1 MSAFGKRPALL
12 VALVLFVIL
21 GVGGWACAGGE
32 SLNSEKSST
41 PGSGG
46 ETRAQEPSTT
56 TTAPPLRSGE
66 TRVRVHASGGKAVE
80 VVAEIADDRQE
91 RSQGLMHRE
100 NLPRDRGML
109 FVYELEG
116 NYAFWM
122 KNTLIPLDMIFI
134 DKAQRVV
141 GIVES
146 AQPHTTEP
154 RRVGT
159 PSRYILEVNGGW
171 AEEHQVEIG
180 DRVEFA
186 PLPKT

>member
-1 MSAFGKRPALL
+1 MSALGKRPALL
-12 VALVLFVIL
+12 VALVMFVAL

-32 SLNSEKSST
+32 DQ
-41 PGSGG
+41 P
-46 ETRAQEPSTT
+46 APSTAPST
-56 TTAPPLRSGE
+56 ATTAISLQSGE
-66 TRVRVHASGGKAVE
+66 TRVRVHASGGKAAE
-80 VVAEIADDRQE
+80 VVAEIADDREE

-100 NLPRDRGML
+100 NLPQDRGML

-116 NYAFWM
+116 DYAFWM

-134 DKAQRVV
+134 DKARRVV

-171 AEEHQVEIG
+171 AEEHQVAIG
-180 DRVEFA
+180 DRVDFS
-186 PLPKT
+186 PWPTKP

>member
-1 MSAFGKRPALL
+1 M
-12 VALVLFVIL
+12 FVTL
-21 GVGGWACAGGE
+21 SVGGWSCAGGE
-32 SLNSEKSST
+32 GLNPQT
-41 PGSGG
+41 PAPAG
-46 ETRAQEPSTT
+46 ETRQQEPSTT
-56 TTAPPLRSGE
+56 TASPLQSDE
-66 TRVRVHASGGKAVE
+66 TRVRVHTSGGKTAE
-80 VVAEIADDRQE
+80 VVAEIADDREE

-134 DKAQRVV
+134 DKARRIV

-154 RRVGT
+154 RRVGI

-171 AEEHQVEIG
+171 AEEHQVAIG
-180 DRVEFA
+180 DRVDFA
-186 PLPKT
+186 PWPKP

>member
-1 MSAFGKRPALL
+1 MSALRKRPALL
-12 VALVLFVIL
+12 VALVIFITL
-21 GVGGWACAGGE
+21 GMAGWSCAGGE
-32 SLNSEKSST
+32 SLSSQSPAST
-41 PGSGG
+41 GASQQ
-46 ETRAQEPSTT
+46 QERSTT
-56 TTAPPLRSGE
+56 TASPLQPGE
-66 TRVRVHASGGKAVE
+66 TRVRVHASGGKPSE
-80 VVAEIADDRQE
+80 VVAEIADDRAE

-134 DKAQRVV
+134 DKARRVV

-154 RRVGT
+154 RRVGV

-180 DRVEFA
+180 DRVDFS
-186 PLPKT
+186 PSPKP